1 MAATP
6 SPNLSDQQFL
16 AADPT
21 FRLRVLESVIR
32 VCFNV
37 GSEATTVAY
46 HYKRLAFASQTLA
59 NILANPSQYA
69 VFFAQCVATDTT
81 VLNDATVSGAT
92 PLTGANV
99 AAQAAL
105 VADGDI
111 SNALSA
117 QYNTFF
123 LPF

>member
-6 SPNLSDQQFL
+6 SPNLNDQQIL

-21 FRLRVLESVIR
+21 FRSRVLESMLR

-37 GSEATTVAY
+37 GSEAVTVAY
-46 HYKRLAFASQTLA
+46 HFKRLAFASQTLA
-59 NILANPSQYA
+59 NVLANPAQYA
-69 VFFAQCVATDTT
+69 IFFAQCVATDTT
-81 VLNDATVSGAT
+81 CLNDATASGAT
-92 PLTGANV
+92 PLTTGNV
-99 AAQAAL
+99 ATQAAL
-105 VADGDI
+105 IADGDI